1 MKYNHRHAYSFKWN
15 NKNRKLQIWIFSM
28 LAMITSEQCLTLKIL
43 VLVLSSLDKRNTAT
57 SKKKKKKKKIQWD
70 VVIKLWRLCH
80 FYNLRLI
87 SLYGLSLQQFK
98 FQVNSSNWAS
108 EIVITIN
115 ILSFCLTA
123 TTTS

>member
-28 LAMITSEQCLTLKIL
+28 LAMITSEQCLILKIL

-57 SKKKKKKKKIQWD
+57 SKKKKKKKKNQWD

-87 SLYGLSLQQFK
+87 SLYGLNLQQFK